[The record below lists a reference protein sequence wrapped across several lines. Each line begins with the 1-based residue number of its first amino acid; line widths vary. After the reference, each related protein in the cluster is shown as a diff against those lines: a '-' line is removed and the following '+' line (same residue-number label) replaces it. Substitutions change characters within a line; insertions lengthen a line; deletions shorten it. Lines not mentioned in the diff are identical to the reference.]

1 MLYQNNLL
9 DITTPPKICFF
20 IPEVISIH
28 EDQEDQEINNEEIN
42 NETKFWKSFS
52 RSIEKNKRGLDGKQR
67 ILSIIVEEFGP
78 KILREKLQ
86 VCFNLFEIL
95 IKYNHYTY

>member
-9 DITTPPKICFF
+9 DITTPSKICFF
-20 IPEVISIH
+20 IPEIISIN

-42 NETKFWKSFS
+42 NEMKFWKSFS
-52 RSIEKNKRGLDGKQR
+52 RSIEENKRGLDGKQR
-67 ILSIIVEEFGP
+67 ILSIIVEKFGP

-86 VCFNLFEIL
+86 VCFNLFVIL
-95 IKYNHYTY
+95 IKYNYYTY

>member
-1 MLYQNNLL
+1 M
-9 DITTPPKICFF
+9 D
-20 IPEVISIH
+20 
-28 EDQEDQEINNEEIN
+28 N

-52 RSIEKNKRGLDGKQR
+52 RSIEKNKRGIDGKQR

-86 VCFNLFEIL
+86 VLLIIGIL
-95 IKYNHYTY
+95 IKYSYILIKIYLHRFPIILL